1 MHISI
6 EKTTNAAR
14 KGNPQRDFLIKVEN
28 KIIQRRRST
37 RNLGITIDEKKNFHD
52 QVEGKDARE
61 QRPPCRRYSSMWQP
75 VKLRERVE
83 KLKQMATKMEYCNQ
97 TEKTLRISTR
107 RDETTPKLH
116 PPTLLNEW
124 KIPEHVVLHSSITK
138 DLVSRERAIL
148 VGTDVKDI
156 INDRL
161 LQSVL
166 DITLQQ

>member
-1 MHISI
+1 MQESNGHHAEGIHLC
-6 EKTTNAAR
+6 
-14 KGNPQRDFLIKVEN
+14 GNLWSWESE
-28 KIIQRRRST
+28 ST
-37 RNLGITIDEKKNFHD
+37 
-52 QVEGKDARE
+52 
-61 QRPPCRRYSSMWQP
+61 
-75 VKLRERVE
+75 